1 MKQEELNEILRKHKI
16 WLEEEDGE
24 CADLSSANLSCADL
38 SNADLRGAN
47 LRGADLR
54 GANLS
59 GANLSNAYLSNA
71 DLRGANLENVDLDYS
86 CFPLWCGGLQINI
99 DNKLAIQL
107 LYHLLNNVAYS
118 KNVSEDIKNTLLTD
132 DLVNLAN
139 KFHNVD
145 ECGKIHPIEGDKNG
159 KND

>member
-1 MKQEELNEILRKHKI
+1 MKQEELNEILRKHKL

-24 CADLSSANLSCADL
+24 CADLSSANLS
-38 SNADLRGAN
+38 NAD
-47 LRGADLR
+47 
-54 GANLS
+54 
-59 GANLSNAYLSNA
+59 LSNA